1 VTTVDLGTVASPLGP
16 LHFALHEG
24 RLVALAFDADSCATT
39 VRRLFGPRP
48 RTGRDP
54 VRGELIARMEAYF
67 AGDLAALDA
76 IPVRVAG
83 SPFACAV
90 WRALRDIPPGATES
104 YGHLAARI
112 GRPGAGRAVG
122 RAVGANPVSLVL
134 PCHRVVGY
142 DGALVGYGGRLDR
155 KARLLAH
162 EGVLAADGS
171 RALGVDQGLEGP
183 RHVAPVACEQCP
195 RPLRRRPA

>member
-1 VTTVDLGTVASPLGP
+1 MTAVDLGTVASPLGP
-16 LHFALHEG
+16 LHFALHGG
-24 RLVALAFDADSCATT
+24 RLVALAFDPESCAGT
-39 VRRLFGPRP
+39 VRRLFGPWP

-54 VRGELIARMEAYF
+54 ARADLAARIEAYF
-67 AGDLAALDA
+67 AGDLAALDG
-76 IPVRVAG
+76 IPVHLAG

-90 WRALRDIPPGATES
+90 WRALRDIPPGVTES

-134 PCHRVVGY
+134 PCHRVVGH

-155 KARLLAH
+155 KAWLLAH
-162 EGVLAADGS
+162 EGALAADGS
-171 RALGVDQGLEGP
+171 RALRVDQGLEGP
-183 RHVAPVACEQCP
+183 RHVAPVTCQQRP
-195 RPLRRRPA
+195 RPRRRRAA